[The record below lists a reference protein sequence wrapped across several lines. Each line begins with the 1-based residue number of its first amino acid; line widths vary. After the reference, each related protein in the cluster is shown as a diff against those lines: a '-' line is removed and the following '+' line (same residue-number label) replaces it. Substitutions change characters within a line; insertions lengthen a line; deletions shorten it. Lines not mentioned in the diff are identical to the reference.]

1 MSWWKGKRCLSGR
14 WSVVLAVGMLH
25 YSCVEC
31 LDSCDGCRICCQL
44 PSLILLLLSWPSL
57 VHPCMLS
64 HIILYRL
71 IAAWL
76 RAFCS
81 ISFFHLDLF
90 VQFFHASQV
99 GLDTASSRSTNALLI
114 SRRVSLDR
122 RFRKFASHTRIK
134 FYNSSL
140 LLRNISVII
149 YKSGSDTISGK
160 ARQLEPAQVPK
171 PT

>member
-1 MSWWKGKRCLSGR
+1 MLPIAFFNPSIAFVAFSSSSLHAKSYNPLSSDCCVIK
-14 WSVVLAVGMLH
+14 SV
-25 YSCVEC
+25 
-31 LDSCDGCRICCQL
+31 
-44 PSLILLLLSWPSL
+44 LL
-57 VHPCMLS
+57 
-64 HIILYRL
+64 Y
-71 IAAWL
+71 
-76 RAFCS
+76 F
-81 ISFFHLDLF
+81 FFHLDLF